1 MTDQPDLPVA
11 GLSTESAIHLR
22 WVLRDI
28 KSKRTKFLGISP
40 DDLRTLTKMG
50 LIEMG
55 DEVPCSLMR
64 VNVRSIGVEG

>member
-1 MTDQPDLPVA
+1 
-11 GLSTESAIHLR
+11 
-22 WVLRDI
+22 VLRDI

-55 DEVPCSLMR
+55 DEVPVLT
-64 VNVRSIGVEG
+64 NEGERALDWS